1 MGEKVRDP
9 RRLWQV
15 VHQQGYVDVPAQ
27 RTSMAVLG
35 ILMLVVGPL
44 MLVAG
49 VIGIVAELWLG
60 ALMMLI
66 SGAALAI
73 LGVIVLLSGKKES
86 GPVWRVDCV
95 GIAVDGVGP
104 IPWGQLMPPERR
116 WVPNPRDDG
125 NLLSTIMPLTGG
137 AWLAQKG

>member
-1 MGEKVRDP
+1 MRDP
-9 RRLWQV
+9 QCLWDM
-15 VHQQGYVDVPAQ
+15 VHRQGYVDVAAK
-27 RTSMAVLG
+27 RMGGAVLG
-35 ILMLVVGPL
+35 IVM
-44 MLVAG
+44 MVAG
-49 VIGIVAELWLG
+49 PIVVVFGLIALMAELGLLG

-66 SGAALAI
+66 SGVVLAV
-73 LGVIVLLSGKKES
+73 LGFVVFSSAKQSS